1 MGDSKGSTKRAE
13 EGCVILKIL
22 FIVLASNTIGY
33 GHLNRCVSLSVEK
46 QLSDHIKEWIIL
58 GDSST
63 QKLKELP
70 SDQVRNYPIAEF
82 ASFSTDKMKSCIAG
96 ADVIVTDIVH
106 GTLMKQKE
114 DTRNLFQAV
123 RASAKIWVA
132 IDSVGAQSIGAQKL
146 ADNTDI
152 LVIPYLTD
160 EPEPRPL
167 KGKLLRGPEYAL
179 LAPSYRAGI
188 DRQHRSNAN
197 RIMVSCGGSDP
208 TECSLVVL
216 EALSKIKAPIE
227 IRLVLGPLFSDYLK
241 AKIAQALASSSHK
254 YSTVVS
260 PPHLRNEMLW
270 CDMAITTTGLVKY
283 ELAATQTP
291 AVVFSID
298 PLHDSLNEPFAAG
311 GSVVDLGVSPD
322 VERIAKETE
331 RLLGSLPQRK
341 ALAVAGAKIVDG
353 KGAERVAAK
362 ILETEAC

>member
-1 MGDSKGSTKRAE
+1 MGDSKGSIKRSE
-13 EGCVILKIL
+13 WGSVILKIL

-33 GHLNRCVSLSVEK
+33 GHLNRCGSLSDEK
-46 QLSDHIKEWIIL
+46 RLSEHIKKWIIL

-63 QKLKELP
+63 QKLRELP
-70 SDQVRNYPIAEF
+70 AEQVSNYPTDDF
-82 ASFSTDKMKSCIAG
+82 ASFSIDKMKSCMSG

-106 GTLMKQKE
+106 EALMNQRE
-114 DTRNLFQAV
+114 AAQNLFQAV

-132 IDSVGAQSIGAQKL
+132 IDSVGAQSMGAQKL
-146 ADNTDI
+146 AEDTDI

-160 EPEPRPL
+160 DPEPGSL

-179 LAPSYRAGI
+179 LAPSYRGGV
-188 DRQHRSNAN
+188 DREHRPNAN

-208 TECSLVVL
+208 AECSLVVL
-216 EALSKIKAPIE
+216 VALNKIKTPLE
-227 IRLVLGPLFSDYLK
+227 VRLVVGPLFSDSLK
-241 AKIAQALASSSHK
+241 AKIAKELASYRHK
-254 YSTVVS
+254 YSTIVS

-298 PLHDSLNEPFAAG
+298 PLHDSLNGPFAAG

-322 VERIAKETE
+322 VERIATETE
-331 RLLGSLPQRK
+331 RLLGSLPQRE

-362 ILETEAC
+362 IVETMAC

>member
-1 MGDSKGSTKRAE
+1 MGDSKSSTKRAE

-22 FIVLASNTIGY
+22 FIVLTSNTIGY
-33 GHLNRCVSLSVEK
+33 GHLNRCVSLSVVK

-63 QKLKELP
+63 KKLRELP
-70 SDQVRNYPIAEF
+70 PDQVRYYLTDDF
-82 ASFSTDKMKSCIAG
+82 ASFSTDKMKSCMAG

-106 GTLMKQKE
+106 GIFMKQKE
-114 DTRNLFQAV
+114 ASRSLFQAV

-132 IDSVGAQSIGAQKL
+132 IDSVGAQSMGAQKL
-146 ADNTDI
+146 AGDTDI

-160 EPEPRPL
+160 EPEPRSR

-216 EALSKIKAPIE
+216 EALSKIKAPLE
-227 IRLVLGPLFSDYLK
+227 IRLVLGPLFSGSLK
-241 AKIAQALASSSHK
+241 AKIAQALTSFSHK

-362 ILETEAC
+362 IVETGAC

>member
-1 MGDSKGSTKRAE
+1 MGDSKGSTKRSE

-63 QKLKELP
+63 QKLRELA
-70 SDQVRNYPIAEF
+70 SDQIQNYLTDDF
-82 ASFSTDKMKSCIAG
+82 ASFSTDKMKSCMAG

-106 GTLMKQKE
+106 GTFMKQKE
-114 DTRNLFQAV
+114 ATRNLFQAV

-132 IDSVGAQSIGAQKL
+132 IDSVGAQSMEAQKL
-146 ADNTDI
+146 AGDTDI

-160 EPEPRPL
+160 EPEPRSL

-208 TECSLVVL
+208 TECSPVVL
-216 EALSKIKAPIE
+216 EALNKIKSPLE
-227 IRLVLGPLFSDYLK
+227 IRLVVGPLFSDSLK
-241 AKIAQALASSSHK
+241 ARIAQVLASSIHK

-298 PLHDSLNEPFAAG
+298 PLHDSLNQPFAAG
-311 GSVVDLGVSPD
+311 GSVVDLGVNPNAGKIANE
-322 VERIAKETE
+322 VEK
-331 RLLGSLPQRK
+331 LLGSLPQRE
-341 ALAVAGAKIVDG
+341 ALALAGSKIVDG

-362 ILETEAC
+362 IVETEAC